1 MNPLPLPD
9 LGIYQICRQK
19 LHERQITFRQTL
31 FLAPILAFRLVPRDL
46 RGATVPNRERSNPS
60 RNPLEESPMRALL
73 SIALLSILS
82 APAFAAVN
90 TVPEPETLALI
101 GVGIAGLV
109 ASRLRNKKK

>member
-1 MNPLPLPD
+1 
-9 LGIYQICRQK
+9 
-19 LHERQITFRQTL
+19 
-31 FLAPILAFRLVPRDL
+31 
-46 RGATVPNRERSNPS
+46 
-60 RNPLEESPMRALL
+60 MRALL

>member
-1 MNPLPLPD
+1 MP
-9 LGIYQICRQK
+9 
-19 LHERQITFRQTL
+19 
-31 FLAPILAFRLVPRDL
+31 PILAFRLVHATS

-82 APAFAAVN
+82 APTFAVDPVL

-101 GVGIAGLV
+101 GVALAGLV
-109 ASRLRNKKK
+109 ASRLRNNKK